1 MSNARHL
8 IGTVGWRAR
17 DREGSEKGNKINDIT
32 RLEQ

>member
-8 IGTVGWRAR
+8 IGTVMVAGAER
-17 DREGSEKGNKINDIT
+17 GSEGNSSHDIT